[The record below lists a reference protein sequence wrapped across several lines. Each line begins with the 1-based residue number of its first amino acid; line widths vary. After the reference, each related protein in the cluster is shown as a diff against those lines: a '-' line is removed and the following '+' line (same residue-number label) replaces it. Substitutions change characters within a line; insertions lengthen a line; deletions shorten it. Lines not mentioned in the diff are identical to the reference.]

1 MKKIVTYLLLI
12 VLGAGFSV
20 WGWTLIDD
28 ARSTLFWPIVN
39 GTVTHSKVTS
49 YVSSS
54 EGKSTQM
61 YSADVRYRYII
72 NGTAYSSGRVSLGD
86 SSTSNSGG
94 KKEIVMRYALGQQ
107 VLVYYDPV
115 SPDES
120 LLEPGPAF
128 ITYIPFAFGLLC
140 MISGVIAFFRKI
152 KGGRNAPQS

>member
-1 MKKIVTYLLLI
+1 MRKIVTYFLLI

-20 WGWTLIDD
+20 WGWELIDD

-39 GTVTHSKVTS
+39 GTVTHSEVTS

-61 YSADVRYRYII
+61 YSADVRYRYTI
-72 NGTAYSSGRVSLGD
+72 NGTPYSSGRVSLGD
-86 SSTSNSGG
+86 SSTSSSGG
-94 KKEIVMRYALGQQ
+94 KEEIVMRYAMGQQ

-115 SPDES
+115 TPGES

-140 MISGVIAFFRKI
+140 MISGVIAFFRNTKI
-152 KGGRNAPQS
+152 K